1 MFLHIHLHWEP
12 QPILPPLGVSCQLG
26 NDRALCALWCSS
38 EQQSALDL
46 RVPEDYCDKN
56 SFLPTDK
63 YHEGISLTAE
73 GSHKVS
79 KSGVKSDPPPP
90 ADMKLTHPARLI
102 WFGISSSASEFRAD
116 YSTPPPARTYS
127 CYPRKDPEKIGIP

>member
-1 MFLHIHLHWEP
+1 M
-12 QPILPPLGVSCQLG
+12 
-26 NDRALCALWCSS
+26 ALCALWCSS

-63 YHEGISLTAE
+63 YQEGMSLTAE

-79 KSGVKSDPPPP
+79 KLGVKSDPPPP
-90 ADMKLTHPARLI
+90 AGMKLTHPARLI
-102 WFGISSSASEFRAD
+102 WFGFPHLHLDSVLI
-116 YSTPPPARTYS
+116 TPLLPLPELIHVILGKTQ
-127 CYPRKDPEKIGIP
+127 RK